1 MDRSGIVGR
10 ARKAAMA
17 AMVVGAS
24 AGAVAQDIA
33 PGTLAA
39 AIRSS
44 GHPCNHVVESI
55 NEAPSVWKVK
65 CNAGWYRVSKNKDAT
80 LDVTPLD

>member
-1 MDRSGIVGR
+1 MEASTSR
-10 ARKAAMA
+10 ARKALLAIGLMTIC
-17 AMVVGAS
+17 GL
-24 AGAVAQDIA
+24 AGVAAQDIA

-44 GHPCNHVVESI
+44 GHPCNHVVEST
-55 NEAPSVWKVK
+55 NEGPSVWKVK
-65 CNAGWYRVSKNKDAT
+65 CNAGSYRVSKSKDAT